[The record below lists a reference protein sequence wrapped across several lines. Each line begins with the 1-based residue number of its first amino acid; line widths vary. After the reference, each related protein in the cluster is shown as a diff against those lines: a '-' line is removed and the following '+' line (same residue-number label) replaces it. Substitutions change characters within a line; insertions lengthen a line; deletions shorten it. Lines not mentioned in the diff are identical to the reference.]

1 MLTALLVGVALS
13 IDPAGNQCT
22 TAEIAAGLCSITNT
36 GSTVEVG
43 GTRGGSDGS
52 SDHSG
57 ASDDDDATNAAPPK
71 GPSVAPCDRVV
82 DPLCRNVI
90 VYTVEVQRQPTLSDL
105 ASFAPASVP
114 LLDEPDGVGI
124 VGMPMN
130 FVVDARPHEQTG
142 TLFDRPV
149 TVRFAPLSV
158 VFSYGDGATR
168 SADDGGSTW
177 TALGLAQFSATPTSH
192 AYGARGTYTA
202 SATVRYGAAVN
213 FGGGWVSVPGV
224 LEIPTGAMSVQV
236 FEVRTA
242 LVDKTCLESPH
253 GPGC

>member
-1 MLTALLVGVALS
+1 MLLTIALGLALLHTGPSCSREEL
-13 IDPAGNQCT
+13 D
-22 TAEIAAGLCSITNT
+22 AGLCSITNT
-36 GSTVEVG
+36 GSTVEIG
-43 GTRGGSDGS
+43 GTRGGGGGGGGA
-52 SDHSG
+52 DHSG
-57 ASDDDDATNAAPPK
+57 SDGDESANTAPPK

-82 DPLCRNVI
+82 DPLCRNGI

-158 VFSYGDGATR
+158 VFTYGDGSSR
-168 SADDGGSTW
+168 SAGDGGSTW

-213 FGGGWVSVPGV
+213 FGGGWVAVPGV

-242 LVDKTCLESPH
+242 LVDKTCLESPR